1 MIDMIFEKMLK
12 KEQFTYTENKI
23 IEYIIKNRDELNSL
37 TINELAKVTFSSNA
51 AVIRLSMKL
60 GFDGFRDFRTQLLKE
75 MESEK
80 YITNTID
87 FTLPFYEKESSE
99 QIINN
104 IASLYKESID
114 IITSGIEPKEIEK
127 IVECINSC
135 RRLFIFAYGDTRI
148 TAMNFI
154 NKMIKINKYP
164 ILATEN
170 YEEDVMCSNAEK
182 DDCVLFISYSCTK
195 NLKTEWIK
203 TLQKKK
209 CSMITITS
217 NEESRFFLESDY
229 KILIPDREH
238 DNKIATFYS
247 QLAFQYILSIIYS
260 LIYNKKDK

>member
-1 MIDMIFEKMLK
+1 MLFEKMMQ
-12 KEQFTYTENKI
+12 KELFTYTENKI
-23 IEYIIKNRDELNSL
+23 IDYIIKNKDELNSL

-51 AVIRLSMKL
+51 AVVRMCKKL
-60 GFDGFRDFRTQLLKE
+60 GFNGFRNFRMQLLKE
-75 MESEK
+75 KESEK

-87 FTLPFYEKESSE
+87 FTSPFYEEESSG

-114 IITSGIEPKEIEK
+114 IISSEINSNEIEK
-127 IVECINSC
+127 IAECINSC
-135 RRLFIFAYGDTRI
+135 KRLFIFAYGDTRI

-170 YEEDVMCSNAEK
+170 HEDDVMCSNVEK
-182 DDCVLFISYSCTK
+182 NDCVLFISYSCKK

-203 TLQKKK
+203 TLQEKR
-209 CSMITITS
+209 CSIITITS
-217 NEESRFFLESDY
+217 NEESEFFLESHY

-247 QLAFQYILSIIYS
+247 QLAFQYILSIIYA
-260 LIYNKKDK
+260 LVYNHNRR